1 MTHFTKPRLFMMLS
15 MTIFGTISIFVRYLP
30 LSSGEIALY
39 RSVMA
44 ALPIFIVLLCTKQKL
59 RLDAWKR
66 QGLLLMLSG
75 LALGLNWILLFEAY
89 QHTTV
94 STATLCYYVAP
105 VLVTV
110 ISPLLFREKMTKS
123 QIVCFVMSTVG
134 ILLITGFRDLH
145 TDGLGIAL
153 GLGAAVFYACMV
165 LLNKG
170 IRGVSGLQRTFW
182 QFVSASIVL
191 LPYVAC
197 SGGFHLDA
205 LDGKG
210 WLCLLVVG
218 LVHTALAY
226 CLYFAAI
233 GKLTGQQIA
242 ILSYIDPLAA
252 VLISVFVLS
261 EEMTLLQ
268 AVGGLLILV
277 FSLWNELATNKQR
290 NLSC

>member
-1 MTHFTKPRLFMMLS
+1 MAHVTKSRLFMMLS

-44 ALPIFIVLLCTKQKL
+44 ALPVGLVLLCTKQKIH
-59 RLDAWKR
+59 LDILKR

-94 STATLCYYVAP
+94 STATLCYYFAP

-110 ISPLLFREKMTKS
+110 ISPFLFREKLTKS
-123 QIVCFVMSTVG
+123 QILCFVMSTVG
-134 ILLITGFRDLH
+134 LLLITGFRDLH
-145 TDGLGIAL
+145 TNGLGILL

-170 IRGVSGLQRTFW
+170 IKGVTGLQRTFL
-182 QFVSASIVL
+182 QFVSASVILV
-191 LPYVAC
+191 PYVAF
-197 SGGFHLDA
+197 SGGFHLAA
-205 LDGKG
+205 LDGKAFI
-210 WLCLLVVG
+210 CLLVVG
-218 LVHTALAY
+218 LVHTGVAY

-233 GKLTGQQIA
+233 GALKGQQIA
-242 ILSYIDPLAA
+242 ILSYIDPLVA

-268 AVGGLLILV
+268 AVGGILILV
-277 FSLWNELATNKQR
+277 FSLWNELAANKQHG
-290 NLSC
+290 